1 MRLFGQ
7 TFTSGIIERL
17 RGVVAAE
24 PDVSR
29 SALSR
34 RLCDWLDWRGA
45 HGRVQEVSGRKALV
59 ELERRGLIELP
70 PVRGYPPRGCPAAAD
85 LPWAAPSFS
94 GPLAALGRIE
104 LVAVDD
110 ATQSALWQRLLA
122 TYHPL
127 GGGRLCGAQQ
137 RYLIHSPV
145 VGWLGA
151 LAFSAAAWQVAAR
164 DQWIGWDA
172 AARRANLP
180 RVLANSRFLL
190 LPTIEV
196 PNLGSHVLALAAA
209 RVVADWPARYGVTPL
224 LLETFVDESRYAG
237 TVYRAANWQRL
248 GVTAGRGRQDGTVG
262 AKALYVLPLATDWQ
276 APLCTRPPRR
286 LAPVDPDPAA
296 SWAEQEFGQVDF
308 PDGRLRTRLRR
319 LAQAVGDHPTAPLPL
334 ALQGDAGQTKAAYRF
349 FHNPHVDLPTLL
361 QPHYAT
367 TLGRIAAEPRVLVVQ
382 DTTSLNYDAHPA
394 TTGLGP
400 INTRADGAQG
410 LKLHDTLAFTPQGIP
425 LGLVD
430 IQVWAR
436 DPATLGQAQR
446 RKERPIEEKE
456 SLRWLTSYRR
466 TAARQ
471 PLCPETQL
479 ICIADREADLYEL
492 FQEAAQTPQGPDL
505 LIRANAT
512 TQRRVVA
519 GEELT
524 PLWDHLAT
532 QPVAGTVSL
541 AIPPRGGRP
550 GRVAALA
557 LRYAA
562 IDLQP
567 PKRLRTPA
575 LPLWAVY
582 VVEPQPSPGQE
593 AVEWLLLT
601 TVPTHTQEEA
611 YERLQWYALRWQIEV
626 FHRTLKSGCRLED
639 RRLADAHSLQACL
652 ALDLVV
658 AWRVMTLVKM
668 GREVPEIPCTV
679 FFAEAEWQAL
689 ACYHHHTTTP
699 PDTPPSLGE
708 ALRWVAKLGGFLGR
722 KGDGHPGPT
731 VVWRG
736 LDALAFITATFRLFH
751 PQLPAGP

>member
-172 AARRANLP
+172 YARRANLP
-180 RVLANSRFLL
+180 RVVANSRFLL

-286 LAPVDPDPAA
+286 LVPVDPDPAA
-296 SWAEQEFGQVDF
+296 SWAEQEFGQVDL
-308 PDGRLRTRLRR
+308 PDGRLRPRLLR
-319 LAQAVGDHPTAPLPL
+319 LAQALGDHPTAPT
-334 ALQGDAGQTKAAYRF
+334 A
-349 FHNPHVDLPTLL
+349 NP
-361 QPHYAT
+361 
-367 TLGRIAAEPRVLVVQ
+367 
-382 DTTSLNYDAHPA
+382 
-394 TTGLGP
+394 
-400 INTRADGAQG
+400 
-410 LKLHDTLAFTPQGIP
+410 F
-425 LGLVD
+425 
-430 IQVWAR
+430 
-436 DPATLGQAQR
+436 
-446 RKERPIEEKE
+446 
-456 SLRWLTSYRR
+456 
-466 TAARQ
+466 
-471 PLCPETQL
+471 
-479 ICIADREADLYEL
+479 
-492 FQEAAQTPQGPDL
+492 
-505 LIRANAT
+505 
-512 TQRRVVA
+512 
-519 GEELT
+519 
-524 PLWDHLAT
+524 
-532 QPVAGTVSL
+532 
-541 AIPPRGGRP
+541 
-550 GRVAALA
+550 
-557 LRYAA
+557 
-562 IDLQP
+562 
-567 PKRLRTPA
+567 
-575 LPLWAVY
+575 
-582 VVEPQPSPGQE
+582 
-593 AVEWLLLT
+593 
-601 TVPTHTQEEA
+601 
-611 YERLQWYALRWQIEV
+611 
-626 FHRTLKSGCRLED
+626 
-639 RRLADAHSLQACL
+639 
-652 ALDLVV
+652 
-658 AWRVMTLVKM
+658 
-668 GREVPEIPCTV
+668 
-679 FFAEAEWQAL
+679 
-689 ACYHHHTTTP
+689 
-699 PDTPPSLGE
+699 
-708 ALRWVAKLGGFLGR
+708 
-722 KGDGHPGPT
+722 
-731 VVWRG
+731 
-736 LDALAFITATFRLFH
+736 
-751 PQLPAGP
+751 